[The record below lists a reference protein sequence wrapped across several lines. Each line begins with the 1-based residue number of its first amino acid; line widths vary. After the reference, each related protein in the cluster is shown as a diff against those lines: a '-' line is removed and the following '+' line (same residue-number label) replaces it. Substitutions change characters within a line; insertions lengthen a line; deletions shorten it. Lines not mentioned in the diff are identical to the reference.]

1 MDSKQTLPKRKELRI
16 KQHDY
21 SSTDAYFVTICVK
34 DKKPILSTL
43 TQPVGV
49 GAHDDPQ
56 SAAAAPGEPVGVGAH
71 DDPQS
76 AAVPSGEPVGVGAHD
91 DPRNA
96 ASPGEPQ
103 IRLTAI
109 GRIAEKNLLSS
120 ENIPGVKIDRY
131 VIMPDHIHAIIFLD
145 SEQYIKR
152 MDGSSR
158 APTPTNE
165 MLPHVVS
172 TFKRFC
178 NKEIGSNLFQR
189 GYMEHIVRD
198 KEDYETRASYIS
210 ANPARRYYREH
221 HTEC

>member
-21 SSTDAYFVTICVK
+21 SSTGAYFVTICVK

-43 TQPVGV
+43 
-49 GAHDDPQ
+49 
-56 SAAAAPGEPVGVGAH
+56 
-71 DDPQS
+71 
-76 AAVPSGEPVGVGAHD
+76 
-91 DPRNA
+91 
-96 ASPGEPQ
+96 
-103 IRLTAI
+103 
-109 GRIAEKNLLSS
+109 
-120 ENIPGVKIDRY
+120 
-131 VIMPDHIHAIIFLD
+131 
-145 SEQYIKR
+145 
-152 MDGSSR
+152 
-158 APTPTNE
+158 TPTNE

-221 HTEC
+221 HTECCNARSTPKGVLLALLRCVVGDLLFVGGFIGRFAEQDAVLVKGGVRGHEFFLLVGAHCCNRVKVQR

>member
-1 MDSKQTLPKRKELRI
+1 MLFKLSGKQTMDKEKTLPKRKELRI

-21 SSTDAYFVTICVK
+21 SSAGAYFVTICVK

-43 TQPVGV
+43 IQ
-49 GAHDDPQ
+49 
-56 SAAAAPGEPVGVGAH
+56 
-71 DDPQS
+71 
-76 AAVPSGEPVGVGAHD
+76 PVGVGAHD

-103 IRLTAI
+103 IQLTDI

-152 MDGSSR
+152 RDGSSR

-178 NKEIGSNLFQR
+178 NEEIGSNLFQR

>member
-1 MDSKQTLPKRKELRI
+1 MDKEKTLPKRKELRI

-21 SSTDAYFVTICVK
+21 SSTGAYFVTICVK
-34 DKKPILSTL
+34 DRKPILSTL
-43 TQPVGV
+43 IQ
-49 GAHDDPQ
+49 
-56 SAAAAPGEPVGVGAH
+56 PVGVGAH

-152 MDGSSR
+152 RDGSSR

-165 MLPHVVS
+165 MLPHVIS

-189 GYMEHIVRD
+189 GYIEHIVRD

>member
-21 SSTDAYFVTICVK
+21 SSTGAYFVTICVK

-43 TQPVGV
+43 T
-49 GAHDDPQ
+49 
-56 SAAAAPGEPVGVGAH
+56 
-71 DDPQS
+71 
-76 AAVPSGEPVGVGAHD
+76 
-91 DPRNA
+91 
-96 ASPGEPQ
+96 
-103 IRLTAI
+103 
-109 GRIAEKNLLSS
+109 
-120 ENIPGVKIDRY
+120 
-131 VIMPDHIHAIIFLD
+131 
-145 SEQYIKR
+145 
-152 MDGSSR
+152 
-158 APTPTNE
+158 PTNE

-172 TFKRFC
+172 TFNRFC

>member
-21 SSTDAYFVTICVK
+21 SSTGAYFVTICVK

-43 TQPVGV
+43 IQPVGV

-56 SAAAAPGEPVGVGAH
+56 SAAAAP
-71 DDPQS
+71 
-76 AAVPSGEPVGVGAHD
+76 GEPVGVGAHD

-152 MDGSSR
+152 RDGSSR

-189 GYMEHIVRD
+189 GYIEHIVRD

-210 ANPARRYYREH
+210 ANPARRFYREH

>member
-1 MDSKQTLPKRKELRI
+1 MDKEKTLPKRKELRI

-21 SSTDAYFVTICVK
+21 SSTGAYFVTICVK
-34 DKKPILSTL
+34 DRKPILSTL
-43 TQPVGV
+43 IQPVGV

-56 SAAAAPGEPVGVGAH
+56 SAAAAP
-71 DDPQS
+71 
-76 AAVPSGEPVGVGAHD
+76 GEPVGVGAHD

-152 MDGSSR
+152 RDGSSR

-165 MLPHVVS
+165 MLPHVIS

-189 GYMEHIVRD
+189 GYIEHIVRD